1 MGNTRV
7 RTDLKNTIMSLFFNT
22 LNMMLP
28 WNSSDGSEQQTD
40 RNGSHKSEK
49 VLKLIS
55 TSIKVITEGETKW
68 SKKKKERREEK
79 KGPELRKEP

>member
-7 RTDLKNTIMSLFFNT
+7 RTDLKSTIMSLFFNT

-28 WNSSDGSEQQTD
+28 WNNSDGSEQQTV

-49 VLKLIS
+49 ILKLIS
-55 TSIKVITEGETKW
+55 TSVKVITEGETKW
-68 SKKKKERREEK
+68 S
-79 KGPELRKEP
+79 